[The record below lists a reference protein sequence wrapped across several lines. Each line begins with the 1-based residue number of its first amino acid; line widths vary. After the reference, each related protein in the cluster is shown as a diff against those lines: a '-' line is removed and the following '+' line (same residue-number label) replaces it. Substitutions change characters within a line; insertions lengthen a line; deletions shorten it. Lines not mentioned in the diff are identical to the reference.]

1 MLYYALGSLMVALI
15 LYVLDLVSLAPG
27 AAGFGNLLLLTSVV
41 LLGVRAWRHSDRRFG
56 YRRHHAHS

>member
-1 MLYYALGSLMVALI
+1 MVALI